1 MQLNKTEKQLILVDL
16 ILFSFDKDYKVV
28 TLHFFCATWSRCGA
42 LPRLVLSGLQRVAR
56 PPPLTKPNTR
66 VRARNAA
73 RDTHQAVPINPAES
87 TRTGKK
93 TLGKNI
99 RRLRKEWQESPPP
112 TVRVFHSFSRLNKH
126 SASVIWRMCLVSWS
140 VSNDSSFHLERG
152 AHGSEPGQYR
162 NQVYFQH
169 VIQRVNGVIM
179 YLSLFDFWDFINQ
192 PRNSRGWTEWRG
204 ACSARA
210 CCRFRAVYYY
220 FNAQIWMKIAHK
232 MN

>member
-93 TLGKNI
+93 TLGKNS

-126 SASVIWRMCLVSWS
+126 SASVIWRMCLVGASPMIAASIWRE
-140 VSNDSSFHLERG
+140 ERTVVNRG
-152 AHGSEPGQYR
+152 
-162 NQVYFQH
+162 NI
-169 VIQRVNGVIM
+169 VIKCTF
-179 YLSLFDFWDFINQ
+179 STLF
-192 PRNSRGWTEWRG
+192 SGWME
-204 ACSARA
+204 
-210 CCRFRAVYYY
+210 
-220 FNAQIWMKIAHK
+220 
-232 MN
+232 